1 MDGKKLLRN
10 LDYYKREYVRL
21 TESNIILRNRIDTLM
36 AENARLHQEND
47 ILQEIG

>member
-1 MDGKKLLRN
+1 MAGKKL
-10 LDYYKREYVRL
+10 KPGFFERETIRL
-21 TESNIILRNRIDTLM
+21 LKSNIILRNRIDTLM